1 MVRVT
6 YREAGLEYVVCGLS
20 ADGVDTMLHQ
30 MQVFTEQVMPQFA
43 GA

>member
-1 MVRVT
+1 VT
-6 YREAGLEYVVCGLS
+6 YCQAGLEFVVCGLS
-20 ADGVDTMLHQ
+20 ADVVDNMLHQ